1 MNTDQR
7 FNNPNINHGTRVYSA
22 GVGSKG
28 PTLERLPDIKNI
40 YIFFPMAVAT
50 LPATMDKTKPL
61 QNTPANIIH
70 HQKQTKYIYIFPPE
84 GVLVSIK
91 QEPKKKKK
99 KNYYR
104 DLRRYCLCGLSHTGS
119 AATNKKTTLIPC
131 EDL

>member
-70 HQKQTKYIYIFPPE
+70 HQKQTKYIYIFFPT
-84 GVLVSIK
+84 GRCSGLHK
-91 QEPKKKKK
+91 TRTKKKKK
-99 KNYYR
+99 
-104 DLRRYCLCGLSHTGS
+104 
-119 AATNKKTTLIPC
+119 TTIEIYEGTACVGYPTRAVLPPTRK
-131 EDL
+131 LL